1 MYVRCAYF
9 EGSVD
14 PANQAEFD
22 GCALNELGP
31 GIAKVPGCRDSRILF
46 GREYQADA
54 PPFYMM
60 VEHYYDSLDTLK
72 AALETDQVAVN
83 RKAMERV
90 MPLFKGR
97 VTHIN
102 HEARIF
108 PTQVDEA

>member
-1 MYVRCAYF
+1 
-9 EGSVD
+9 
-14 PANQAEFD
+14 
-22 GCALNELGP
+22 
-31 GIAKVPGCRDSRILF
+31 
-46 GREYQADA
+46 
-54 PPFYMM
+54 MM